1 MFTLPQRRFFV
12 KKSYLKRFA
21 TTVSLA
27 ATLAAC
33 PIAAS
38 ASTDMFLKLGD
49 IKGESLDDKHK
60 DEIDVLAWSWGESD
74 GTAPARRVK
83 NGLAVPDCIQD
94 LSLTKYVDAATPD
107 VIMDAVSGRV
117 VPGATLTLRK
127 AGKTQQEYLILKL
140 SNVSISSYSTGGS
153 GGEDRITE
161 NITLHFQRMD
171 GSYSRQKPDGSP
183 DAPIQWVVAG
193 GSCR

>member
-1 MFTLPQRRFFV
+1 MKR
-12 KKSYLKRFA
+12 SYLKRFA
-21 TTVSLA
+21 STVSLA
-27 ATLAAC
+27 AALASC

-38 ASTDMFLKLGD
+38 AATDMFLKLGD
-49 IKGESLDDKHK
+49 IKGESTDAKHK

-74 GTAPARRVK
+74 GTAPARRNK

-94 LSLTKYVDAATPD
+94 LSLTKFVDSATPD

-117 VPGATLTLRK
+117 VPSATLTLRK
-127 AGKTQQEYLILKL
+127 AGKDQQEYLVLAL

-161 NITLHFQRMD
+161 NVTLHFQRMD
-171 GSYSRQKPDGSP
+171 GSYRRQKPDGSL
-183 DAPIQWVVAG
+183 DAPVQWVVANG
-193 GSCR
+193 NCR

>member
-1 MFTLPQRRFFV
+1 MKR
-12 KKSYLKRFA
+12 SYLKRFA

-27 ATLAAC
+27 ATLASC
-33 PIAAS
+33 PIGIA

-49 IKGESLDDKHK
+49 IKGESVDAKHK

-74 GTAPARRVK
+74 GTAPARRNK
-83 NGLAVPDCIQD
+83 TGLAVPDCIQD
-94 LSLTKYVDAATPD
+94 ISLTKFVDAATPD

-117 VPGATLTLRK
+117 VPNATLTLRK
-127 AGKTQQEYLILKL
+127 STGTKSPLEYLVLAL
-140 SNVSISSYSTGGS
+140 TNVSISSYTTGGS

-161 NITLHFQRMD
+161 NVTLHFQRMD
-171 GSYSRQKPDGSP
+171 GTYRRQNPDGSLA
-183 DAPIQWVVAG
+183 APVQWVVAN

>member
-1 MFTLPQRRFFV
+1 M
-12 KKSYLKRFA
+12 KKSYLRRFA

-27 ATLAAC
+27 AALASC

-38 ASTDMFLKLGD
+38 AATDMFLKLGD
-49 IKGESLDDKHK
+49 IKGESTDSKHK

-74 GTAPARRVK
+74 STAPARRNK
-83 NGLAVPDCIQD
+83 GGLAVPDCIQD
-94 LSLTKYVDAATPD
+94 LSLTKYVDSATPD

-127 AGKTQQEYLILKL
+127 AGRDQQEYLVLAL
-140 SNVSISSYSTGGS
+140 SNVSISSYATGGS

-171 GSYSRQKPDGSP
+171 GSYRRQKADGSLE
-183 DAPIQWVVAG
+183 APVQWVVAA

>member
-1 MFTLPQRRFFV
+1 M

-27 ATLAAC
+27 ATLVSC
-33 PIAAS
+33 PTAAS
-38 ASTDMFLKLGD
+38 AATDMFLKLGD

-60 DEIDVLAWSWGESD
+60 DEIDVLAWSWGEADS
-74 GTAPARRVK
+74 TSPARKGR
-83 NGLAVPDCIQD
+83 NGFAAPDCIQD

-107 VIMDAVSGRV
+107 VIIDAVSGRV
-117 VPGATLTLRK
+117 VPGATLTMRK
-127 AGKTQQEYLILKL
+127 AGKDQQEFLILKL
-140 SNVSISSYSTGGS
+140 SNVSISSYTTGGS
-153 GGEDRITE
+153 GGEDRLTE
-161 NITLHFQRMD
+161 NVTLHFQRMD
-171 GSYSRQKPDGSP
+171 GSYRRQKADGSL